1 MLTQQGFSKMLAVV
15 LSVHPQLKPKDD
27 VKFVLDM
34 WYRMFQDIPDKSLL
48 DAASRFVMEHPKLY
62 PGDNFVAMIRQMAKP
77 QMIETKGDCIELAFA
92 MVEKYGYMRD
102 ADAMKELKDRS
113 PLVAAAVQRIAFLE
127 LCRPENSEVIRGQLR
142 AIFDDEKA
150 RAVQLGG
157 IVESATHLEHG
168 LPDNEK
174 LIGLVNQIGNKCLI
188 GNSKGGAK

>member
-1 MLTQQGFSKMLAVV
+1 MLTNNGFKKALAIVF
-15 LSVHPQLKPKDD
+15 SVHPQLEPKEN
-27 VKFVLDM
+27 KEFIYKA
-34 WYRMFQDIPDKSLL
+34 WYRMLQDISDKSLL

-92 MVEKYGYMRD
+92 MVQKYGYIRE
-102 ADAMKELKDRS
+102 ADAMKELKERS
-113 PLVAAAVQRIAFLE
+113 PLVAAAVQRIGFLE
-127 LCRPENSEVIRGQLR
+127 LCRAENSEVIRGQLR

-150 RAVQLGG
+150 RSVQLGG

-174 LIGLVNQIGNKCLI
+174 LVGLVNKIGKKILPE
-188 GNSKGGAK
+188 GKDAA